1 MKLRNQ
7 QSNKDSKMKLNE
19 LYRKL
24 TVKPNSPESFIANVI
39 YTGYRA
45 NRKKMLQ
52 GLYNIIN
59 GGPRHYWAP
68 SHVTFAPFQ
77 METILV
83 TPETD
88 STWSPGP
95 ERRIKEIDINNL
107 PFYA

>member
-1 MKLRNQ
+1 
-7 QSNKDSKMKLNE
+7 MKLNE
-19 LYRKL
+19 LYKNL
-24 TVKPNSPESFIANVI
+24 TAKPNSPESFIANLI

-59 GGPRHYWAP
+59 GGPRHYWGGCQ
-68 SHVTFAPFQ
+68 VTFAPFQ
-77 METILV
+77 METILA

-88 STWSPGP
+88 NSWSQG
-95 ERRIKEIDINNL
+95 RIKEIDINNL